1 MEFWF
6 PGVLFLP
13 GVGFH
18 ASLKLGPW
26 FSGVVFW
33 FPGVNVPWLPG
44 GGSWL
49 SGVGSLVPCSWL
61 QVIIAHHELLRL
73 VIAGEE
79 E

>member
-6 PGVLFLP
+6 PGVLFWLP

-61 QVIIAHHELLRL
+61 HIFGYRIIFWLPG
-73 VIAGEE
+73 V
-79 E
+79 